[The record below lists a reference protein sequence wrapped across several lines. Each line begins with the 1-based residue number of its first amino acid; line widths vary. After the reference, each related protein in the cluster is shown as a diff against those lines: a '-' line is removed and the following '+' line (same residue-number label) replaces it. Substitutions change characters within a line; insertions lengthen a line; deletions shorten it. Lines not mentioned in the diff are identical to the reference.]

1 MKKSTLA
8 ISASFLSCKKI
19 IPAIKKLNM
28 TDVNYI
34 HIDFIDGNFVVGKK
48 IPFRKLKKIS
58 KVSSK
63 RLDVHLMTN
72 KLKKYIKKFA
82 LLNCEYITF
91 HVEVGKNIEKYIN
104 LVHSYG
110 IKCGL
115 AINPDTEI
123 ELLKPYLPMIDMVLV
138 MSVVPGY
145 GGQKFI
151 PQTVDKVKELKK
163 YLVENE
169 LKVIV
174 SIDGG
179 INDTTVKKV
188 KKDVDM
194 IVSGS
199 YITSSND
206 FQEKIN
212 SLR

>member
-1 MKKSTLA
+1 MKKKTL

-19 IPAIKKLNM
+19 IPAIKKLNL

-34 HIDFIDGNFVVGKK
+34 HVDFIDGKFVVGKK

-91 HVEVGKNIEKYIN
+91 HIEVEKNIEKYID
-104 LVHSYG
+104 LIHSYG

-115 AINPDTEI
+115 AINPNTDI
-123 ELLKPYLPMIDMVLV
+123 EKLKPYLSMVDMILV
-138 MSVVPGY
+138 MSVEPGY
-145 GGQKFI
+145 GGQAFI
-151 PQTVDKVKELKK
+151 PKTVDKLKELKK
-163 YLVENE
+163 YLVDNE
-169 LKVIV
+169 LNMVI

-179 INDTTVKKV
+179 INEETVKGV
-188 KKDVDM
+188 KEHVNM

-199 YITSSND
+199 YITNSKN
-206 FQEKIN
+206 FQEKID